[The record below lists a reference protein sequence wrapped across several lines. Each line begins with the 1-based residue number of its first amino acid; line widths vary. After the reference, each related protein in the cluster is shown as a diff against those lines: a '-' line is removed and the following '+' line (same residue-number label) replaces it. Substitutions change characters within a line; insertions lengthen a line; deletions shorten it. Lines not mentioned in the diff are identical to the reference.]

1 MIALA
6 RATETESTG
15 QNKPLVWDSV
25 RLSALLAAMAERQ
38 PGGLAFSDQPDRG
51 SWSGRPRISWTYA
64 NAQHIVERLAA
75 FLSNL
80 GLSPGAPVAIC
91 MPNGAEAC
99 ASILAVERAG
109 LLPCLLPIG
118 WSEEALG
125 RALEIA
131 QVEAVICQG
140 RIAEEEPAQMF
151 CRLAA
156 RYFGIRFVCAFGPLI
171 PDGVLDLDRAIL
183 DTAAS
188 IAPAEPAGHAGL
200 VTFEDREGEQ
210 RPIFRPYNSCLAA
223 AIAFLVAHRVAA
235 GDRIVSL
242 LAQDDHRGL
251 TTGLVAAL
259 ASGATFEG
267 HGLFDSDALA
277 ATCRRE
283 GAVHLVAPGF
293 LETALAKSA
302 LADALASVVLVH
314 NAPVR
319 FKSRGDLRGRV
330 TDVLGFGERA
340 LIAAPRSETGRW
352 ALSIEEI
359 FGSEHPSR
367 SFIEARR
374 VEGDAIEF
382 AGSAAETY
390 DFAWGTADIP
400 AEKPHWRPSGFKV
413 ELFAGTVIGIR

>member
-6 RATETESTG
+6 RATETQSTG

-140 RIAEEEPAQMF
+140 RVAEEEPAQMF

-200 VTFEDREGEQ
+200 VTFEDRGGEQ
-210 RPIFRPYNSCLAA
+210 RPIFRPYNSCLAG
-223 AIAFLVAHRVAA
+223 
-235 GDRIVSL
+235 GDCIPCGP
-242 LAQDDHRGL
+242 QG
-251 TTGLVAAL
+251 
-259 ASGATFEG
+259 
-267 HGLFDSDALA
+267 
-277 ATCRRE
+277 
-283 GAVHLVAPGF
+283 
-293 LETALAKSA
+293 
-302 LADALASVVLVH
+302 
-314 NAPVR
+314 
-319 FKSRGDLRGRV
+319 RGRA
-330 TDVLGFGERA
+330 TA
-340 LIAAPRSETGRW
+340 S
-352 ALSIEEI
+352 
-359 FGSEHPSR
+359 SR
-367 SFIEARR
+367 SSRRTTTEA
-374 VEGDAIEF
+374 
-382 AGSAAETY
+382 
-390 DFAWGTADIP
+390 
-400 AEKPHWRPSGFKV
+400 
-413 ELFAGTVIGIR
+413 